1 MDSFIHLLNHVISIF
16 CTPIKHSSHPIS
28 AQEIAKLLLNLCVA
42 AVGDDFPRVPDYCT
56 LFHASFIVFFMLYV
70 VFKLT
75 EIQEHGCVVITQN
88 FVSRYELM
96 ECIAKLSF
104 LSSHLPKGLY
114 YSFLVD

>member
-1 MDSFIHLLNHVISIF
+1 MISLGCLI
-16 CTPIKHSSHPIS
+16 TV
-28 AQEIAKLLLNLCVA
+28 L
-42 AVGDDFPRVPDYCT
+42 
-56 LFHASFIVFFMLYV
+56 FFMFPSSFFFTLDV

-75 EIQEHGCVVITQN
+75 EIQDHGCVVITQN

-104 LSSHLPKGLY
+104 LSSHLPTGLY

>member
-1 MDSFIHLLNHVISIF
+1 MISLGCLI
-16 CTPIKHSSHPIS
+16 TV
-28 AQEIAKLLLNLCVA
+28 L
-42 AVGDDFPRVPDYCT
+42 
-56 LFHASFIVFFMLYV
+56 FFMFPSSCFFTLDV